1 MSPAD
6 AASGAGDGRRPD
18 RAKGPTKQKPKPKK
32 KRFHKCFLYGVRGHL
47 MVNCPVKA
55 FTTAVAA
62 QVSLGLHLHDAL
74 GLHENRP
81 TPRATARRATA
92 AAPAAARPQAS
103 RPQGAANPARQG
115 YQEASLSSRIT
126 RPDEQKK

>member
-62 QVSLGLHLHDAL
+62 QVSLL

-115 YQEASLSSRIT
+115 YQEASLSSRM
-126 RPDEQKK
+126 